1 MFGANHLEGGAMG
14 DKIDEL
20 EKDINNLKLQLE
32 KERISRSGDRKIV
45 IVIAAALAVFF
56 GYNTFWQVPREITK
70 ALNTTAAK
78 TASDRIGQLKNEAE
92 NELLPKINKIESDA
106 DAAKKNAEQSAES
119 AKAYAKEAAKKW
131 KLQAN
136 SDLRNLH
143 SAVDY
148 LKHQITDLNESVKA
162 LDNHTHTI
170 SIVGKRNSTGYIKHA
185 RNIPNGCVI
194 TGAYTDSGGLIL
206 YSKHLKI
213 DKPKLP

>member
-1 MFGANHLEGGAMG
+1 VFGANHLEGGAMG

-20 EKDINNLKLQLE
+20 EKDINNLKLELE
-32 KERISRSGDRKIV
+32 KERISRSGDRKTV
-45 IVIAAALAVFF
+45 IVIAAALAVLF
-56 GYNTFWQVPREITK
+56 GFNTFWQVPRAITK
-70 ALNTTAAK
+70 ALNETVAK

-92 NELLPKINKIESDA
+92 KVLSKINKIESDA

-119 AKAYAKEAAKKW
+119 AKASAKEAAGKW
-131 KLQAN
+131 RLQAN

-148 LKHQITDLNESVKA
+148 LKDQIKA

-170 SIVGKRNSTGYIKHA
+170 SIVGDRNSTGYIKHA
-185 RNIPNGCVI
+185 RNIPNGDVI

-206 YSKHLKI
+206 YSKQLKI
-213 DKPKLP
+213 GKCKLP